1 METDGDKFD
10 AGVTGREVHLFHE
23 NADLRLVI
31 IGLSGAV
38 LGSELRR
45 KLLSPSGAVPLIL
58 KLRPRNMPP
67 DDELPFEEP

>member
-1 METDGDKFD
+1 METEGDKFV

-23 NADLRLVI
+23 SADLRLAI

-45 KLLSPSGAVPLIL
+45 KLLSPSDKVPFFL
-58 KLRPRNMPP
+58 KLNPRKMPP
-67 DDELPFEEP
+67 DDELPLAEP